1 MSYKKERKSKTISC
15 RVKPST
21 YQKLEELMDSLFIE
35 NIGDFIEFIVEH
47 CEIKN
52 KGLLKEYQEII
63 KQLEEKKSF
72 YKAKLEVSL
81 QLKNGLEKD
90 EPSC

>member
-1 MSYKKERKSKTISC
+1 
-15 RVKPST
+15 
-21 YQKLEELMDSLFIE
+21 MDSLFIE
-35 NIGDFIEFIVEH
+35 NTGDFIEFIVEH

-63 KQLEEKKSF
+63 KQLEERESF
-72 YKAKLEVSL
+72 YKANLEVSL

-90 EPSC
+90 ENIT

>member
-1 MSYKKERKSKTISC
+1 
-15 RVKPST
+15 
-21 YQKLEELMDSLFIE
+21 MDSLFIE
-35 NIGDFIEFIVEH
+35 NTGDFIEFIVEH

-63 KQLEEKKSF
+63 KQLEERKSF
-72 YKAKLEVSL
+72 YKANLEVSL

-90 EPSC
+90 EPPC